1 MLNAKLL
8 KLPIAAHQH
17 RHEHHQIVIGVRGE
31 AELSVDGT
39 GAHLDTWRACVVPTE
54 ASHDYCGDH
63 QNHVL
68 VINLDPLTP
77 ALNTP
82 AHADY
87 ERMMRVFEKPR
98 TLQMD
103 SRLQGLVQFIASE
116 FDRAPDNLTLQQ
128 HLGASVLYCMADR
141 IVDRQVRATHRSVIS
156 PEAIRRYILSNLHLK
171 ITVEDMASEACLSVS
186 RFHEVFREVAGTT
199 PHQFLLQTRLE
210 QAVNLLASSSL
221 SVSEISYRTGFSSQ
235 SALTNA
241 LRKYKG
247 ITPSKLQI
255 NESVA

>member
-141 IVDRQVRATHRSVIS
+141 IVDRQVQATHRSVIS
-156 PEAIRRYILSNLHLK
+156 PEAIRRYVLINLHKK

-186 RFHEVFREVAGTT
+186 RFHEVFRDVAGTT

-210 QAVNLLASSSL
+210 QAVHLLASSSL

-247 ITPSKLQI
+247 TTPSKLQI
-255 NESVA
+255 NERVA